1 MVGSSLAI
9 ASVVVVVIVLSIV
22 RDSRRRRSG
31 AGALSPAPRAAGTT
45 AATRATVTT
54 GAAFPATV
62 GAAGSAEET
71 VEVATP
77 NPRPA
82 AGAGVFPRL
91 NRTSIGATLP
101 SRTAAATSRAWGRLP
116 GRDRRQ

>member
-9 ASVVVVVIVLSIV
+9 ASVVVVVIVLGIV
-22 RDSRRRRSG
+22 RYSRRKRSG

-62 GAAGSAEET
+62 ATAGSAGSRCRG
-71 VEVATP
+71 
-77 NPRPA
+77 RPLIA
-82 AGAGVFPRL
+82 PGCGRQGFPRL

-101 SRTAAATSRAWGRLP
+101 SRTAAATPCASGRLP